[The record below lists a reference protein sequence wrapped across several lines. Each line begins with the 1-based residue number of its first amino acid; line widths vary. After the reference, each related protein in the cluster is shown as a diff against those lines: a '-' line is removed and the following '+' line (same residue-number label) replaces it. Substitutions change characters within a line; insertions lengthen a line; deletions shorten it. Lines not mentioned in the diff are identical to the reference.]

1 MNPLGPAPAVNLD
14 AVHLRLGGRPVME
27 AVSLHIPAGGTL
39 GLIGPGGA
47 GKSLILK
54 LICGL
59 LHPDSGQVRVG
70 GAHLK
75 ALSATD
81 LQAHQSRMGMVFQ
94 NNALFDTLTVAQ
106 NVAFPLRNEALND
119 SEAVMRRVEA
129 LLARVHLQGAGAKLP
144 AALSGGMKKRV
155 CLARAAIHRPPL
167 LLCDDPTAGLD
178 PVTTQR
184 IFALLAALRAESG
197 ATLVVASHEV
207 EALCGLCDRLALVDA
222 GRVVFEGT
230 VAAAC
235 TATDPLLR
243 GFVAAEDSA

>member
-1 MNPLGPAPAVNLD
+1 MNAPDPAPALRFSG
-14 AVHLRLGGRPVME
+14 VHLKLGGAALLRD
-27 AVSLHIPAGGTL
+27 VSLDLPPGGTL

-59 LHPDSGQVRVG
+59 LRADAGTVAVG
-70 GAHLK
+70 GVDLK
-75 ALSATD
+75 TLSPTD
-81 LQAHQSRMGMVFQ
+81 LQARQRQMGMVFQ

-106 NVAFPLRNEALND
+106 NIAFPLRNEAERD
-119 SEAVMRRVEA
+119 PAGVAGRVDA
-129 LLARVHLQGAGAKLP
+129 LLARVHLHGAGPKLP

-184 IFALLAALRAESG
+184 IFALLAELRAESG

-207 EALCGLCDRLALVDA
+207 DALCGLCDRLALVDA
-222 GRVVFEGT
+222 GRIGFEGS
-230 VAAAC
+230 VAEARASNDG
-235 TATDPLLR
+235 TLR
-243 GFVAAEDSA
+243 AFLTGEGVA